1 LAAAAGAGVE
11 AAGLLLSAGLL
22 SLDDDEP
29 VSAGLLEGAEEVD
42 DERLSVR

>member
-11 AAGLLLSAGLL
+11 VAGLLLSAGLL
-22 SLDDDEP
+22 SVDL

-42 DERLSVR
+42 DGRLSVR